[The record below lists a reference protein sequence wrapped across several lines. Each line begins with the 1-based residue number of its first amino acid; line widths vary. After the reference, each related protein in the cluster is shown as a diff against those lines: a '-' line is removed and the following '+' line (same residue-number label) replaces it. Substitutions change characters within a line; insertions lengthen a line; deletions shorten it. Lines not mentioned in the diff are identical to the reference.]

1 MNGIEKITERI
12 EGDAQREID
21 AVLNAA
27 RAEAEGI
34 TQRYQAQA
42 GRESADLVA
51 RGEKAAAER
60 VERLGSVAQLE
71 ARKLALAAKQ
81 EMLDRAFE
89 LALQKLCT
97 LPDEEYIDLLAAL
110 TVKAAQSG
118 KEQVIF
124 SRKDRS
130 RVGKAVVTRANEML
144 AKQVAPK
151 LPDELTDTKAGAI
164 LDRVVT
170 GASAILAGTG
180 MLTLAEE
187 TRPIRGGVIL
197 SDKNK
202 FSVFDCDSA
211 GDCAVGILGIYLSI
225 LKHLIGGIASAAGG
239 HVRGGRQGTF

>member
-42 GRESADLVA
+42 GRERADLVA

-151 LPDELTDTKAGAI
+151 LPDELADTKAGAI

-197 SDKNK
+197 SDGDVEVNCTFETLVRLQREAMSGEVAKAL
-202 FSVFDCDSA
+202 FD
-211 GDCAVGILGIYLSI
+211 
-225 LKHLIGGIASAAGG
+225 
-239 HVRGGRQGTF
+239 

>member
-81 EMLDRAFE
+81 EMLDRAFK

-197 SDKNK
+197 SDGDVEVNCTFETLVRLQREAMSGEVAKAL
-202 FSVFDCDSA
+202 FD
-211 GDCAVGILGIYLSI
+211 
-225 LKHLIGGIASAAGG
+225 
-239 HVRGGRQGTF
+239 

>member
-42 GRESADLVA
+42 GRERADLVA

-197 SDKNK
+197 
-202 FSVFDCDSA
+202 
-211 GDCAVGILGIYLSI
+211 
-225 LKHLIGGIASAAGG
+225 
-239 HVRGGRQGTF
+239 

>member
-34 TQRYQAQA
+34 TERYQAQA

-197 SDKNK
+197 SD
-202 FSVFDCDSA
+202 
-211 GDCAVGILGIYLSI
+211 GDVEVNCTFETL
-225 LKHLIGGIASAAGG
+225 
-239 HVRGGRQGTF
+239 VRLQREAMSGEVAKALF

>member
-42 GRESADLVA
+42 GRERADLVA

-197 SDKNK
+197 SDGDVEVNCTFETLVRLQREAMSGEVAKAL
-202 FSVFDCDSA
+202 FD
-211 GDCAVGILGIYLSI
+211 
-225 LKHLIGGIASAAGG
+225 
-239 HVRGGRQGTF
+239 

>member
-71 ARKLALAAKQ
+71 ARK
-81 EMLDRAFE
+81 

-197 SDKNK
+197 SDGDVEVNCTFETLVRLQREAMSGEVAKAL
-202 FSVFDCDSA
+202 FD
-211 GDCAVGILGIYLSI
+211 
-225 LKHLIGGIASAAGG
+225 
-239 HVRGGRQGTF
+239 